1 MKSKRKSIKSSIED
15 ANGIR
20 ISYHEKVC
28 AERMKTLFKAIDEMK
43 KDIKSLKSSM
53 DRGKGGCCNN
63 NFYWRFNWLNLLL
76 LPKIEKRAAKGLET
90 ELLAAA
96 RFAKGSE
103 PGCLYAYRFEGTHRS
118 VGA

>member
-1 MKSKRKSIKSSIED
+1 MRSKKRKSIKSSIED

-53 DRGKGGCCNN
+53 DRGKG
-63 NFYWRFNWLNLLL
+63 
-76 LPKIEKRAAKGLET
+76 
-90 ELLAAA
+90 AAA
-96 RFAKGSE
+96 IIIFIG
-103 PGCLYAYRFEGTHRS
+103 G
-118 VGA
+118 

>member
-1 MKSKRKSIKSSIED
+1 MRSKKRKSIKSSIED

-53 DRGKGGCCNN
+53 DRGKG
-63 NFYWRFNWLNLLL
+63 
-76 LPKIEKRAAKGLET
+76 
-90 ELLAAA
+90 AAA
-96 RFAKGSE
+96 IIILIGGLLGSIF
-103 PGCLYAYRFEGTHRS
+103 YYFTK
-118 VGA
+118 

>member
-1 MKSKRKSIKSSIED
+1 MRSKKRKSIKSSIED

-53 DRGKGGCCNN
+53 DRGK
-63 NFYWRFNWLNLLL
+63 
-76 LPKIEKRAAKGLET
+76 
-90 ELLAAA
+90 AAA
-96 RFAKGSE
+96 AIIIFIGGLIGSIF
-103 PGCLYAYRFEGTHRS
+103 YFFQK
-118 VGA
+118 